1 MMFIELLKHKCW
13 KVPHVS
19 GKIAMCLQLPYVDVY
34 IRQFQGH
41 TDGASCIDIS
51 HDGSKLWT
59 GGLDNTVRSWNL
71 TAGKQL
77 EQFDFSSQIFS
88 LGYCPTGD
96 WLAVGY
102 GHGFFAVLFAV
113 MHRQWSSSFSPDWIQ
128 KFLLLQQRRW
138 LLDFYVS
145 IFISVLSRCNK
156 TLSSKYF
163 LILSRWYV

>member
-1 MMFIELLKHKCW
+1 MLKSAPCFWKNSHVPSVALCW
-13 KVPHVS
+13 CVHQAIPRTYGRRQLHWHFARRQQVVDRWTGQHRTLMEPHSWEATRTVR
-19 GKIAMCLQLPYVDVY
+19 LQLSDLLSW
-34 IRQFQGH
+34 IL
-41 TDGASCIDIS
+41 S
-51 HDGSKLWT
+51 HRRLAGCW
-59 GGLDNTVRSWNL
+59 VR
-71 TAGKQL
+71 
-77 EQFDFSSQIFS
+77 
-88 LGYCPTGD
+88 P
-96 WLAVGY
+96 WL
-102 GHGFFAVLFAV
+102 FAVLFAV